1 MSSSQQRWA
10 PTRFAP
16 YSAAWGGQTHA
27 STSAM
32 YKMLRPLL
40 DLRNKDFISYVW
52 ELLHALVGRGVSGAQ
67 GLVGTSGSF

>member
-40 DLRNKDFISYVW
+40 DLRNKDFISYV
-52 ELLHALVGRGVSGAQ
+52 LRTTPCSPGQGGLRGP
-67 GLVGTSGSF
+67 GTGGD